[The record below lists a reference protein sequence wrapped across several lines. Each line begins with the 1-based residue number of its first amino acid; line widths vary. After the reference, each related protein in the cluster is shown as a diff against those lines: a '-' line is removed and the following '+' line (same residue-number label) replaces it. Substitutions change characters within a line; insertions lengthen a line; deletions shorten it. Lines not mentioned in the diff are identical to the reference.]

1 MWNKLK
7 DIFSPE
13 TYEEG
18 ITSNSA
24 IAAILVRAAK
34 TDNEYTESEKK
45 LIDHLLANN
54 LNISQEDA
62 RLLRLQGQ
70 ELEMEINDNVQ
81 LTRIIKQDIPYEDR
95 HQLIEQLWS
104 IVLDDN
110 NRTPEENK
118 LMRVLTHLL
127 GISDV
132 NSAKARSKVLNKKNL
147 SYMFLE

>member
-95 HQLIEQLWS
+95 HQLIEQLSS

-147 SYMFLE
+147 S

>member
-118 LMRVLTHLL
+118 FMRVLTHLL

-132 NSAKARSKVLNKKNL
+132 NSAKARSTVLNKKNL
-147 SYMFLE
+147 S

>member
-81 LTRIIKQDIPYEDR
+81 LTRVIKQDIPYEDR

-147 SYMFLE
+147 S

>member
-132 NSAKARSKVLNKKNL
+132 NSEKARSKVLNKKNL
-147 SYMFLE
+147 S

>member
-7 DIFSPE
+7 EIFSPE

-45 LIDHLLANN
+45 LIEHLLANK
-54 LNISQEDA
+54 LNISLEDA

-81 LTRIIKQDIPYEDR
+81 LTRIIKQDIPYEKR

-132 NSAKARSKVLNKKNL
+132 NSAKARSKVLSKKNL
-147 SYMFLE
+147 S

>member
-81 LTRIIKQDIPYEDR
+81 LTRIIKQDIPYEER
-95 HQLIEQLWS
+95 HQLVEQLWS

-132 NSAKARSKVLNKKNL
+132 NSAKARSKVLNKKNQ
-147 SYMFLE
+147 S

>member
-54 LNISQEDA
+54 LNINQEDA

-70 ELEMEINDNVQ
+70 KLEMEINDNVQ

-147 SYMFLE
+147 S

>member
-45 LIDHLLANN
+45 LIDHLLTNK
-54 LNISQEDA
+54 LNISLEDA

-70 ELEMEINDNVQ
+70 ELEMQINDNVQ

-132 NSAKARSKVLNKKNL
+132 NSAKARSKVLNKKNV
-147 SYMFLE
+147 S

>member
-54 LNISQEDA
+54 LNISKEDA

-81 LTRIIKQDIPYEDR
+81 LTRIIKQDIPYEER

-147 SYMFLE
+147 S

>member
-1 MWNKLK
+1 MWNKIK

-13 TYEEG
+13 TYDEG

-45 LIDHLLANN
+45 LIDHLLSNK
-54 LNISQEDA
+54 LNISLEDA
-62 RLLRLQGQ
+62 KLLRLQGQ

-81 LTRIIKQDIPYEDR
+81 LTRIIKQDIPYEER
-95 HQLIEQLWS
+95 HQLVEQLWS

-132 NSAKARSKVLNKKNL
+132 NSAKARSKVLNKKNP
-147 SYMFLE
+147 S

>member
-81 LTRIIKQDIPYEDR
+81 LTRVIKQDIPYEDR

-110 NRTPEENK
+110 DRTPEENK

-132 NSAKARSKVLNKKNL
+132 NSAKARSKVLNKKN
-147 SYMFLE
+147 

>member
-13 TYEEG
+13 TYQEG

-147 SYMFLE
+147 S

>member
-7 DIFSPE
+7 DIFSPKA
-13 TYEEG
+13 YEEG

-54 LNISQEDA
+54 LNISQENA

-147 SYMFLE
+147 S

>member
-45 LIDHLLANN
+45 LIDYLLANN

-132 NSAKARSKVLNKKNL
+132 NSAKARSKILNKKNL
-147 SYMFLE
+147 S

>member
-132 NSAKARSKVLNKKNL
+132 NSAKARSKVLNKKNIF
-147 SYMFLE
+147 SIHH